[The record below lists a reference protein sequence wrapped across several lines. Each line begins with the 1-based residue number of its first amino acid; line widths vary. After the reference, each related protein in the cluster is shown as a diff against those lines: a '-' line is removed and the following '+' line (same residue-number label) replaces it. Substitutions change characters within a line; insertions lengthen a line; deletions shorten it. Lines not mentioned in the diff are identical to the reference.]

1 MTSLLD
7 LITKVFYSWVQVRNY
22 GALDKI
28 NHEKAENHDRTV
40 TLTKAFAAWRYAME
54 LVSERNSYYKRII
67 NITGGDK
74 TTKYIE
80 RFEKFAASS
89 IYRTGNITK

>member
-7 LITKVFYSWVQVRNY
+7 LMTKVFYSWVQVRNY

-40 TLTKAFAAWRYAME
+40 TLTKALAAWRYAMQ
-54 LVSERNSYYKRII
+54 LVSEKLRIVAI
-67 NITGGDK
+67 VYVNYLADT
-74 TTKYIE
+74 
-80 RFEKFAASS
+80 
-89 IYRTGNITK
+89 